1 MELSVSSDAIDT
13 ISAIVTIIAPGYF
26 AIQAYIF
33 RYARAEK
40 DFSRFLIECVVF
52 GSLIVGIYNFMWT
65 YLLHVT
71 ILETLRISYYLPL
84 LVLAWGLGWL
94 AGELRSTE
102 PAQRLARLL
111 KMPDPDDD
119 FLRVQFK
126 KLGSQSLV
134 TVVLK
139 SGEIF
144 SGTPESGSPSNHNQA
159 QRFYFSNIA
168 WYRKDKRGKAQWE
181 DRTGSV
187 IVSTDEILYIETE
200 TPLRK
205 S

>member
-71 ILETLRISYYLPL
+71 ILETLRITSSRNRVLPPFCRCMPAASVRSGPNGL
-84 LVLAWGLGWL
+84 LHCWKTTSCSARRTPFPARRSIHNILTLCATGKVRLG
-94 AGELRSTE
+94 
-102 PAQRLARLL
+102 
-111 KMPDPDDD
+111 
-119 FLRVQFK
+119 
-126 KLGSQSLV
+126 
-134 TVVLK
+134 
-139 SGEIF
+139 
-144 SGTPESGSPSNHNQA
+144 
-159 QRFYFSNIA
+159 
-168 WYRKDKRGKAQWE
+168 
-181 DRTGSV
+181 
-187 IVSTDEILYIETE
+187 
-200 TPLRK
+200 
-205 S
+205 